1 VEETGEGAIVD
12 GGDEWDVEGEGGDEG
27 DNDGETSGLR
37 EKGGIGVLFMVLMN
51 DRGWRGGGIM
61 NGSSTTVVSMGE
73 GVR

>member
-1 VEETGEGAIVD
+1 VDETEIVD

-51 DRGWRGGGIM
+51 DRGGGGWRGGGIM
-61 NGSSTTVVSMGE
+61 NGSSTTVGSMGE
-73 GVR
+73 GV